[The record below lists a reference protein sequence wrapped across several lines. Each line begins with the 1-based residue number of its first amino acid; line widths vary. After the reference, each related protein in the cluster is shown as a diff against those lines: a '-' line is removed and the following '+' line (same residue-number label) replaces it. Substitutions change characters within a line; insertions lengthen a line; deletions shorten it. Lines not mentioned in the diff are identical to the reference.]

1 VENTPSQLNLCTH
14 IAQLVLTY
22 VLRHDCI
29 YHLLYVQPR
38 HASREHLED
47 SIVSTSRNLGRFE
60 APGSSRRPAGLR
72 DPAILH
78 AMCVAG
84 RRGPLLARNN
94 HERLHSIRPLT
105 RDRRQTKPAAA
116 SIGVRRDS
124 TQGRRTRRA
133 PSSATATAC
142 RHARAALSPPAPA
155 TSCRSTKTTWP
166 R

>member
-1 VENTPSQLNLCTH
+1 MCYAMTVYTICCTCNQG
-14 IAQLVLTY
+14 I
-22 VLRHDCI
+22 
-29 YHLLYVQPR
+29 PR

-155 TSCRSTKTTWP
+155 TLDKNHLAALSRWACMQHCRGIPP
-166 R
+166 RVA